1 MSSSNNAYAKSTA
14 LEVIK
19 NFRVPELQTILD
31 YGNVPRHG
39 QKRDL
44 LQRCKLLIS
53 SSFTPQLANKIQQIN
68 KTRARSS
75 RSNHVSSSTSS
86 SKNPIVLPKTPPIEV
101 LPPSNQIQFINL
113 PFFEKMRSIESSNM
127 PVDWHSFSPFRFV
140 LNDTD
145 IELIRKNIAK
155 VFLRIA
161 PTTTLERHNDVS
173 PPYLFVQCN
182 NQAVINN
189 NVSKQV
195 GSQAH
200 SISFPTD
207 LTDKIILKANTTNT
221 LTFLWLQSPTSMSFK
236 NLPKSYTLAIQLV
249 HCVSLD
255 TLLEIILKRE
265 PYSNKTDNDN
275 DSDIEIEDLGLMT
288 TQQRVSL
295 ICPITQSLISLPAKS
310 SYCSHLTCFD
320 LKAFL
325 LMNEK
330 RLQWTCPL
338 CKKSAS
344 FESLRIDERLKSI
357 LSNAPA
363 NCSTVEIDS
372 SIDCQYILD
381 TVKQEK
387 VEFTET
393 THENQNSEEESINNY
408 TSKSRHQSDES
419 DCIVLSSGS
428 ESEDEDNNDNDDDI
442 NNSSSPT
449 SPILNQN
456 DDIDDRF
463 SNKVNDHA
471 SQLSRSSHSTV
482 SPILSTV
489 DDTNFWDDIAQ
500 ITYDLSPNANNA
512 QLANRK
518 RSNSSTSSVLSS
530 CSSPSKSQQGPRLR
544 KRNKRP
550 LNVKSRTTDIEL
562 ITLSSNDS
570 SDNGDQST

>member
-1 MSSSNNAYAKSTA
+1 MLSSVEDLSKYKADWPMT
-14 LEVIK
+14 V
-19 NFRVPELQTILD
+19 LD
-31 YGNVPRHG
+31 CGNVPRHG

-68 KTRARSS
+68 RTRARSS

-101 LPPSNQIQFINL
+101 LPQSNSIQFINL

-127 PVDWHSFSPFRFV
+127 PVDWHTFTPLRFV

-161 PTTTLERHNDVS
+161 PTTMHERHNDVS

-207 LTDKIILKANTTNT
+207 LTDKIILKANTSNT

-265 PYSNKTDNDN
+265 PYSNKNDNDN

-295 ICPITQSLISLPAKS
+295 ICPITQSLIALPAKS

-320 LKAFL
+320 LKSFL

-330 RLQWTCPL
+330 RLQWACPL

-344 FESLRIDERLKSI
+344 FESLRIDQRLKSI
-357 LSNAPA
+357 LSNVPA

-408 TSKSRHQSDES
+408 TSSK
-419 DCIVLSSGS
+419 
-428 ESEDEDNNDNDDDI
+428 
-442 NNSSSPT
+442 
-449 SPILNQN
+449 
-456 DDIDDRF
+456 F
-463 SNKVNDHA
+463 SNKVNDNT
-471 SQLSRSSHSTV
+471 SQLSRNSHSTV

-489 DDTNFWDDIAQ
+489 DDTNFWEDIAQ
-500 ITYDLSPNANNA
+500 ITYDLSPDGNNA

-530 CSSPSKSQQGPRLR
+530 CYSSSKSQDGPRLR

-550 LNVKSRTTDIEL
+550 SNVKSRTTDIEV

-570 SDNGDQST
+570 SDNGDQSS